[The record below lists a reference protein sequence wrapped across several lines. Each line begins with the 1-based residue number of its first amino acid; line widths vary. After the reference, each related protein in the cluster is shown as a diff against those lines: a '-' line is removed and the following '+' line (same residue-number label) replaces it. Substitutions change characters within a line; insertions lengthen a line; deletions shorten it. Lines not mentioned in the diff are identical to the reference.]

1 VTHVSGDRA
10 ARRGPSDDVDVR
22 DGAAPHIVIAES
34 LAGGSP
40 EAFERLSA
48 RVTYEPSFATD
59 RAGLIAAVRDAA
71 VLVVRNVVT
80 VDRVLIDAAPHMIA
94 IGRLGTGLDNIDV
107 AYARSR
113 GIAIVDAADA
123 NANAVAEYVLAVL
136 LAIERN
142 LAGFD
147 REVRDGGWP
156 RFAHAAGELAG
167 KTLGIAGLGR
177 CGARVARFG
186 VALGLHVLGLR
197 RTPGLPAD
205 LERIGVERV
214 AKGEL
219 LERAHYLVLLLPPL
233 PAGEPFLDAAA
244 FARMRADAVL
254 VSAGRGSLVDERA
267 LLHALDT
274 NRLRAAVLDTR
285 CAEPPAAGDALA
297 AHPKVLNTPHVAGL
311 TNEAQA
317 RVTAIVARGIGTA
330 LIR

>member
-1 VTHVSGDRA
+1 MRQRAVDRA
-10 ARRGPSDDVDVR
+10 AL
-22 DGAAPHIVIAES
+22 AALGHPHIVIAES

-48 RVTYEPSFATD
+48 RVTYAPSLAKD

-71 VLVVRNVVT
+71 VIVVRNEVR
-80 VDRVLIDAAPHMIA
+80 VDRALIDAAPRLIA
-94 IGRLGTGLDNIDV
+94 LGRLGTGLDNIDV

-113 GIAIVDAADA
+113 GITIVDAADA

-142 LAGFD
+142 LGEFD

-156 RFAHAAGELAG
+156 RFARASGELAG

-177 CGARVARFG
+177 CGARVARVG
-186 VALGLHVLGLR
+186 VALGMHVIGLR
-197 RTPGLPAD
+197 RTPGLPGD
-205 LERIGVERV
+205 LAHIGVERV

-233 PAGEPFLDAAA
+233 PADDAFLDAAA

-254 VSAGRGSLVDERA
+254 VNAARGSLVDEPA
-267 LLHALDT
+267 LRNALDT
-274 NRLRAAVLDTR
+274 KRLRAAVLDTR
-285 CAEPPAAGDALA
+285 RAEPPAAGDALV
-297 AHPKVLNTPHVAGL
+297 AHPNVLNTPHVAGL
-311 TNEAQA
+311 TSEAQA
-317 RVTAIVARGIGTA
+317 RVTAIVARGIASALTA
-330 LIR
+330 